1 MYHFYFDASALVKR
15 YTEEIGSDK
24 VDYLFVNAPL
34 NQLKCL
40 TLGAAEVFWICVR
53 KKNDGRIT
61 PYEFTHAVTNL
72 NREVISDASN
82 FRTDSVPDAL
92 VWASLN
98 LVETYSLNSVDA
110 IVLRSA
116 LETVTELRRTDDTMI
131 LVASDQRLLRAA
143 SSEGLLVFNPVS
155 REAVYPSLLRHN
167 PNCGN
172 WFSFVSIVNQETG
185 V

>member
-1 MYHFYFDASALVKR
+1 MQRRS
-15 YTEEIGSDK
+15 
-24 VDYLFVNAPL
+24 
-34 NQLKCL
+34 
-40 TLGAAEVFWICVR
+40 FWGCVR
-53 KKNDGRIT
+53 KQNDGRIT

-72 NREVISDASN
+72 NREVTSDTSD

-116 LETVTELRRTDDTMI
+116 LETATELRRTDDTLV

-143 SSEGLLVFNPVS
+143 SNERLLTFNP
-155 REAVYPSLLRHN
+155 E
-167 PNCGN
+167 
-172 WFSFVSIVNQETG
+172 IDTEETLKTWLDTA
-185 V
+185 

>member
-24 VDYLFVNAPL
+24 VDYLFVNVPL
-34 NQLKCL
+34 NRLECL

-53 KKNDGRIT
+53 KQNDGRIT
-61 PYEFTHAVTNL
+61 PYEFTHAVANL
-72 NREVISDASN
+72 NREVSSDTSD
-82 FRTDSVPDAL
+82 FRTNSVPDAL

-116 LETVTELRRTDDTMI
+116 IEISTEFRRAGDTLV
-131 LVASDQRLLRAA
+131 LVASDQRLLKAA
-143 SSEGLLVFNPVS
+143 SSEGLLIFNP
-155 REAVYPSLLRHN
+155 EIDPE
-167 PNCGN
+167 
-172 WFSFVSIVNQETG
+172 ETLKAWLDIG
-185 V
+185 

>member
-15 YTEEIGSDK
+15 YTEEIGSNK
-24 VDYLFVNAPL
+24 VDYLFVNVSL
-34 NQLKCL
+34 NRLKCL
-40 TLGAAEVFWICVR
+40 TIGAAEVFWICVR
-53 KKNDGRIT
+53 KQNDGHIT
-61 PYEFTHAVTNL
+61 SYEFTHAVTNL
-72 NREVISDASN
+72 NREVTSDASD

-116 LETVTELRRTDDTMI
+116 LETATELRRTDDVLV

-143 SSEGLLVFNPVS
+143 SGEGLLIFNPEVDT
-155 REAVYPSLLRHN
+155 E
-167 PNCGN
+167 
-172 WFSFVSIVNQETG
+172 ETLKAWLDIR
-185 V
+185 